1 MNACYMHHRHTDQI
15 NINHTSIV
23 MSTSDQVK
31 NKLQQKEVGDVCRK
45 IFLKVLPPYSRRQGD
60 TLRGVLPETSCKD
73 KVYF

>member
-1 MNACYMHHRHTDQI
+1 
-15 NINHTSIV
+15 

-31 NKLQQKEVGDVCRK
+31 NKLQQKEVGDVCGK